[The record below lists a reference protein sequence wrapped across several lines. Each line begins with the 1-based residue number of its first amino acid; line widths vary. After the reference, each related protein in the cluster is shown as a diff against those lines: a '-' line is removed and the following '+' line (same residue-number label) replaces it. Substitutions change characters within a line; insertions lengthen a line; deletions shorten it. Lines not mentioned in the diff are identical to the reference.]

1 MAYELRLSRQAG
13 RRWALLMQDGEAVEI
28 SLLNSASKAAGEAEV
43 GDYFAA
49 RVRRKVPSLGA
60 AFVEI
65 APQLEAYLEASDL
78 PGDGSPA
85 ERLTQLVDGALIAV
99 QVRRGAVGGKRARVS
114 AKLEF
119 SGRQLAYRPEGDRRR
134 ISRRI
139 VDEQER
145 QRLDGWLGRV
155 AAGGVVLRTAAGGA
169 SDAELD
175 AELQRLI
182 RNSEELA
189 AELRGCSAPAQLGR
203 PADRLGRLLDS
214 LATRPLRRVVVES
227 RDEADEIAPRLTADC
242 DLVVHE
248 GASDLY
254 TASHMD
260 DHLRCATRRRLHL
273 PSGGSI
279 VIERTEALIA
289 IDVNTAAIRS
299 VGDAERT
306 LVAVNLEAAKEIA
319 RQIRL
324 RDLCGTIVI
333 DFIDM
338 KASQD
343 RDAVAEALREG
354 MEEDRRTHRVAGWT
368 PLGLCEIS
376 RRREGATWSEQLALE
391 KGGAA

>member
-1 MAYELRLSRQAG
+1 MR
-13 RRWALLMQDGEAVEI
+13 DGEAVEI
-28 SLLNSASKAAGEAEV
+28 SLISSASGAADGAAV

-49 RVRRKVPSLGA
+49 RVKRKVPSLGA

-65 APQLEAYLEASDL
+65 EPQLEAYLEASDL
-78 PGDGSPA
+78 PGEGTPA
-85 ERLTQLVDGALIAV
+85 ERLTQLADGALIAV

-119 SGRQLAYRPEGDRRR
+119 SGRQLAYRPEGERRR

-139 VDEQER
+139 IDEQER

-169 SDAELD
+169 SDSELD
-175 AELQRLI
+175 AELQQLI
-182 RNSEELA
+182 RSSEALA
-189 AELRGCSAPAQLGR
+189 AELRRAPGPSQLGR
-203 PADRLGRLLDS
+203 PVDRLGRLLDS

-227 RDEADEIAPRLTADC
+227 RDEADEIAPRLPADC
-242 DLVVHE
+242 DLVVHSE
-248 GASDLY
+248 ATDLY
-254 TASHMD
+254 AASRMD
-260 DHLRCATRRRLHL
+260 DHLRRAAQRRLHL

-299 VGDAERT
+299 VGNAERT
-306 LVAVNLEAAKEIA
+306 VVAVNLEAAKEIA

-338 KASQD
+338 KASED
-343 RDAVAEALREG
+343 REAVAEALREG
-354 MEEDRRTHRVAGWT
+354 MQHDRRTHRVAGWT

-376 RRREGATWSEQLALE
+376 RRREGASWSERLALE
-391 KGGAA
+391 KDGDD